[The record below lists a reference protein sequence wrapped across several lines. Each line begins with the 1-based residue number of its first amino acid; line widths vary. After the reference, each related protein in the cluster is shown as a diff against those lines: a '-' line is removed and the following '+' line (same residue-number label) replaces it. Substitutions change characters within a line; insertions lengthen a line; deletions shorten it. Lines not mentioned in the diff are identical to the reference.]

1 MKITQEADYALRI
14 ILFLCQISFGKR
26 VEARVISES
35 ENITLRFSLKIL
47 RKLTKQN
54 LVKSFRGVKGGYM
67 LNKDPKDITL
77 REVVEAIDGPI
88 YVNRCLDDKEYCNM
102 KRTNTC
108 KIHKSLAKVQKILR
122 EELEKITFEDLLKE
136 KN

>member
-14 ILFLCQISFGKR
+14 ILFLCQISSGER

-47 RKLTKQN
+47 RKLTKKD

-88 YVNRCLDDKEYCNM
+88 YVNRCLHDEEYCNM

-108 KIHKSLAKVQKILR
+108 KIHKALAKIQKTLR
-122 EELEKITFEDLLKE
+122 EELEKVTFKELLKE
-136 KN
+136 KD

>member
-14 ILFLCQISFGKR
+14 ILFLCNISSGER
-26 VEARVISES
+26 VEARVISEN

-47 RKLTKQN
+47 RKLAKQG
-54 LVKSFRGVKGGYM
+54 LVKSFRGIKGGYM

-88 YVNRCLDDKEYCNM
+88 YINRCLGDEEYCNM

-108 KIHKSLAKVQKILR
+108 KIHKALVNIQKILL
-122 EELEKITFEDLLKE
+122 EELEKVTFEDLLKE
-136 KN
+136 

>member
-14 ILFLCQISFGKR
+14 ILFLCKISYGKR

-47 RKLTKQN
+47 RKLTNKG
-54 LVKSFRGVKGGYM
+54 LVKSFRGVNGGYI

-77 REVVEAIDGPI
+77 REVVESIEGPI
-88 YVNRCLDDKEYCNM
+88 YINRCLDDREYCNM

-108 KIHKSLAKVQKILR
+108 EIHKALANIQKILR
-122 EELEKITFEDLLKE
+122 EELEKVTFEDLL
-136 KN
+136 

>member
-14 ILFLCQISFGKR
+14 ILFLCKMSSGKR

-47 RKLTKQN
+47 RKLTNQG
-54 LVKSFRGVKGGYM
+54 LVKSFRGVNGGYI

-77 REVVEAIDGPI
+77 REVVESIEGPI
-88 YVNRCLDDKEYCNM
+88 YINRCLDDKQYCNM

-108 KIHKSLAKVQKILR
+108 EIHKALGTVQKILR
-122 EELEKITFEDLLKE
+122 EELEKVTFEDLL
-136 KN
+136 

>member
-14 ILFLCQISFGKR
+14 ILFLCQASYGQT
-26 VEARVISES
+26 VEARLISET

-47 RKLTKQN
+47 RKLKEQG

-67 LNKDPKDITL
+67 LNKEPENITL
-77 REVVEAIDGPI
+77 REVIEAVDGPI
-88 YVNRCLDDKEYCNM
+88 YVNRCLRDKEYCNM

-108 KIHKSLAKVQKILR
+108 KIHKALGTVQKTLI
-122 EELEKITFEDLLKE
+122 EELEQITFEDLLKDI
-136 KN
+136 